1 VDGGFPVDNRCPTW
15 VDPDER
21 VQERFEVMQANTD
34 LFQIV
39 FCGATRAPTWM
50 SRTIMCSLHPQGHHC
65 EQRQKR
71 YEHEPAHLTPLP
83 RLNVTSVGRV
93 DRLSA

>member
-1 VDGGFPVDNRCPTW
+1 VNNRCPTW
-15 VDPDER
+15 VDPNER

-50 SRTIMCSLHPQGHHC
+50 SRTIVSGLHPHRHHC
-65 EQRQKR
+65 EQHQQR
-71 YEHEPAHLTPLP
+71 YENEPAAHETPLL
-83 RLNVTSVGRV
+83 RLDVTVVRCV
-93 DRLSA
+93 DRLGD